1 MEKTAKITRVVFKTE
16 WTNPKGGQIFYHD
29 VELDNGDKG
38 SIGTKDKEPEK
49 LNPGKEITYTT
60 ETNDKGQV
68 KIKLVQANQN
78 NFQGN
83 NFQKKPFV
91 APDPRVA
98 NTGYAM
104 RYVVDLIVAGK
115 VEYKEIGSS
124 FEKVFGLLDKKFLEL
139 KGEQKEPAKEEKNDL
154 PSEPVTEGQISHVK
168 KIVEEGNLFTKG
180 ERASAI
186 EKVKTLNRGNAG
198 SYITKLI
205 ASAVDRRKSIP
216 QEEDLPF

>member
-1 MEKTAKITRVVFKTE
+1 MEKTAKITRTVFKNE

-78 NFQGN
+78 NFQGGN
-83 NFQKKPFV
+83 NFKKPFI

-139 KGEQKEPAKEEKNDL
+139 KGEQKEPVKEESSL
-154 PSEPVTEGQISHVK
+154 PSEPITEGQIAHIK
-168 KIVEEGNLFTKG
+168 KIVGEGNLFNDKEIKATN
-180 ERASAI
+180 
-186 EKVKTLNRGNAG
+186 EKAKSLTRGTAG
-198 SYITKLI
+198 SYITKLM
-205 ASAVDRRKSIP
+205 AESDSRKQQLIE